1 MQASNYNINIFNSN
15 NIDHGPN
22 KKANKQIDQ
31 KEILH
36 IQCNHQTASF
46 EKKKKQFMHRDYHK
60 QIESCMTNKYWQNV
74 NSKIKILI
82 NNIYLYKV
90 RTEQALLG

>member
-15 NIDHGPN
+15 NVDHGPN

-46 EKKKKQFMHRDYHK
+46 EKKK
-60 QIESCMTNKYWQNV
+60 T
-74 NSKIKILI
+74 
-82 NNIYLYKV
+82 IY
-90 RTEQALLG
+90 AS